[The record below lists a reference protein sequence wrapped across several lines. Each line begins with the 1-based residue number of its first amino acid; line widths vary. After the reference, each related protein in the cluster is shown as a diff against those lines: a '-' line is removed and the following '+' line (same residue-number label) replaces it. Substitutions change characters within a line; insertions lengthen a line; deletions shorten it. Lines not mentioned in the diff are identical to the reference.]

1 MLWISEILLQQH
13 DIESFEDLKKIV
25 EERARQGEIHFGLD
39 VKPPFS
45 DTPEDW
51 EVVLETAFSSA
62 R

>member
-1 MLWISEILLQQH
+1 MLWISELLLQSH
-13 DIESFEDLKKIV
+13 DLESFEALKEAV
-25 EERARQGEIHFGLD
+25 QERARQGEIHFGLD

-51 EVVLETAFSSA
+51 EVVLENAFSSA

>member
-1 MLWISEILLQQH
+1 MLWISEILLQRH
-13 DIESFEDLKKIV
+13 DIDSFETLKEAI

-45 DTPEDW
+45 DTPDDW
-51 EVVLETAFSSA
+51 EVILETAFSSA